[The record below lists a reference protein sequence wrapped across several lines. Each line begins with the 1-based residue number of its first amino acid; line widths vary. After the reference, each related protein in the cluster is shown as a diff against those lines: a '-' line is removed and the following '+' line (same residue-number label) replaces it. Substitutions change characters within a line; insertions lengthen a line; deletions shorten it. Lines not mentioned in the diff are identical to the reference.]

1 MGSPMPGLPTLVTRV
16 LAGSL
21 RRYRTC
27 LALLFPALVALVVPI
42 QLGLATI
49 TRGVPS
55 PAERLPASI
64 FALQLTILSILT
76 SYAFLPRVTAAL
88 RARPSLPKIYAL
100 QPQRRV
106 LIATAIL
113 LVGLSLQLGPGRY
126 ALPALAFAAL
136 FWAAWP
142 WVRSHA
148 KVGYRLI
155 KRGLRLW
162 KRRRFSERL
171 TVALAFVLAQ
181 AAPLA
186 LGRAA
191 SVVVGAV
198 GGPQVAW
205 TTQVLLAAVLLPAH
219 LLIFVN
225 LGTKLC
231 IARKAKL
238 PA

>member
-1 MGSPMPGLPTLVTRV
+1 MGTPMPGLPTLVTRV

-27 LALLFPALVALVVPI
+27 LGLLFPALMALVVPI
-42 QLGLATI
+42 QLGLATL

-55 PAERLPASI
+55 PADRLPASI
-64 FALQLTILSILT
+64 FALQLTVLSILT

-88 RARPSLPKIYAL
+88 RARPSSPKICAL

-113 LVGLSLQLGPGRY
+113 LVGLSFRLVGPGRY
-126 ALPALAFAAL
+126 ALPALSFVAL

-148 KVGYRLI
+148 EVGYRLI
-155 KRGLRLW
+155 KMGLRLW
-162 KRRRFSERL
+162 KRRRLSERL
-171 TVALAFVLAQ
+171 TVALALVLAQ
-181 AAPLA
+181 AAPLV

-191 SVVVGAV
+191 AEVFGAV

-205 TTQVLLAAVLLPAH
+205 TTQVVIAAGLLPIH
-219 LLIFVN
+219 LLIFVT
-225 LGTKLC
+225 LGTKLRL
-231 IARKAKL
+231 AYKA
-238 PA
+238 